1 MMMLKSIVKFYFN
14 KSNNRGNM
22 KKVIVRVYKSSAYS
36 DSGYSEHTEMVALE
50 CPEDRTPES
59 IIDGVRIFDEDGLSG
74 YEFVLKVNKWEEI

>member
-1 MMMLKSIVKFYFN
+1 
-14 KSNNRGNM
+14 M

-36 DSGYSEHTEMVALE
+36 DSGYSEHTHMVAHE
-50 CPEDRTPES
+50 CPKDRKPES

>member
-1 MMMLKSIVKFYFN
+1 MIVHLVTVKFYFN

-50 CPEDRTPES
+50 CPKDRTPES